1 MNKKITG
8 MARGL
13 AAATI
18 VAFTLTACSDDSSSV
33 SPVNDTSSIEE
44 QLSSGNDTPAPNEND
59 TPTSTES
66 KQDSPASSGNDAPAP
81 ASSDSA
87 SPNSIDAPTSS
98 ENPSADTTQNSNSDV
113 TPTSSSDVAPASSE
127 TDTVNFNPEN
137 KCPPGGD
144 CNGDGIPDGIYRPD
158 LEPCTTEDSTMEFYH
173 RIFTCKEGKW
183 VYTPDPDDTDPHRE
197 AATDAKAEH
206 RGGPAVAPIVVKVKN
221 ADGTVTIRDDGAD
234 IYDFNAVSVGV
245 ELLGDT
251 LVAHVEFPEAT
262 TNSFSMGTLTF
273 TLSKACEG
281 VNYLKYPNRDYAK
294 PIHEVDKL
302 TDCGNNSS
310 CVECPPDQD
319 CGGVAW

>member
-1 MNKKITG
+1 MKKKITG
-8 MARGL
+8 TACGL
-13 AAATI
+13 AAASI
-18 VAFTLTACSDDSSSV
+18 VAFMLTACGDDSTSV
-33 SPVNDTSSIEE
+33 SPVNDTSSVQEP
-44 QLSSGNDTPAPNEND
+44 LSSDSDTPASNGNVA
-59 TPTSTES
+59 PTSSES
-66 KQDSPASSGNDAPAP
+66 NQDLPASSGNDAPAP
-81 ASSDSA
+81 ASSDNGSPA
-87 SPNSIDAPTSS
+87 SSDTPASS
-98 ENPSADTTQNSNSDV
+98 SDV
-113 TPTSSSDVAPASSE
+113 APNSSSDVAPASSD

-158 LEPCTTEDSTMEFYH
+158 LEPCTTEDSTMEFYS

-183 VYTPDPDDTDPHRE
+183 VYTPDPDDTDPHKE

-262 TNSFSMGTLTF
+262 TNGFSMGTLTF

>member
-1 MNKKITG
+1 MKKKITG
-8 MARGL
+8 MACGL
-13 AAATI
+13 AAASI
-18 VAFTLTACSDDSSSV
+18 VAFMLTACGDDSTSV
-33 SPVNDTSSIEE
+33 SPVNDTSSVQEP
-44 QLSSGNDTPAPNEND
+44 LSSGSDTL
-59 TPTSTES
+59 
-66 KQDSPASSGNDAPAP
+66 ASNGNDAPTP

-113 TPTSSSDVAPASSE
+113 TPTSSSDVTPNSSSDVTPTSSE
-127 TDTVNFNPEN
+127 VDTTSFNAID

-144 CNGDGIPDGIYRPD
+144 CDGDGIPDGIYRPD
-158 LEPCTTEDSTMEFYH
+158 LEPCAVEDSTMEFYN

-197 AATDAKAEH
+197 TATDAKAEH

-262 TNSFSMGTLTF
+262 TNGFSMGTLTF
-273 TLSKACEG
+273 TLSKTCEG

>member
-1 MNKKITG
+1 MKKKITG
-8 MARGL
+8 TACGL
-13 AAATI
+13 AAASI
-18 VAFTLTACSDDSSSV
+18 VAFMLTACGDDSTSV
-33 SPVNDTSSIEE
+33 SPVNDTSSVQEP
-44 QLSSGNDTPAPNEND
+44 LSSDSDT
-59 TPTSTES
+59 
-66 KQDSPASSGNDAPAP
+66 PASSGNDAPAP
-81 ASSDSA
+81 ASSDNGSPA
-87 SPNSIDAPTSS
+87 SSDTPASS
-98 ENPSADTTQNSNSDV
+98 SDV
-113 TPTSSSDVAPASSE
+113 APNSSSDVAPASSD

-158 LEPCTTEDSTMEFYH
+158 LEPCATEDSTMEFYS

-183 VYTPDPDDTDPHRE
+183 VYTPDPDDTDPHKE

-262 TNSFSMGTLTF
+262 TNGFSMGTLTF